1 MSITIETKYEFHKLA
16 SMIEEAKANQF
27 TGRLACQQ
35 GDKLAY
41 IYMDTGNITH
51 ATSDTAIGEEALYIL
66 LGWNDGT
73 IEFQP
78 KSSEPDYDTS
88 CSIDH
93 QQGLL
98 FRETLQLFQ
107 PAPSSIVITPPK
119 VETMEYSEKQNPIH
133 TQVPV
138 TNNNLS
144 KDETHQ
150 NNGATA
156 HNFGNTV
163 FPGLGLSVSL
173 AQESPTLELL
183 QLGNKSQG
191 TEISRQKTNLLP
203 FIQQAIADHFT
214 GFFLTSIKIE
224 NRAEKSLLVLE
235 EGIITLARYSAP
247 GSILTGQAAFD
258 ASIMFAN
265 LSNWTLTTA
274 TSNTKELKG
283 YRAILSNIIAQSNLQ
298 ATSETIM
305 KLAQE
310 SIQHK
315 SSIILKLHTH
325 SRTLYYLIIEGEA
338 LGCYEVLNNTLE
350 KTEVLFVQMLTEA
363 DVKLDMLSVPDLE
376 KISMASLQ
384 PIQAL
389 GASMNG
395 NAKKP
400 EMALPGLMVASP
412 KSAKAEPTVGSA
424 ANKESAEELPVDWW
438 SVKEKGRRPYSN
450 LAASQPNFN
459 GLRRAFE
466 KDAYT
471 GIIEVKGIG
480 QELYYLIEQGVPLGL
495 FKFDQQTKKYIPSN
509 FTILHALAK
518 PENHLNVYL
527 EQKRVAPQ
535 QYYELYLEALEAGSF
550 NQAVQVVQQALRDG
564 VVHETIYDA
573 VFTRAMRQVGVLWE
587 KGKMTVAQEHL
598 ATGITEYCRNLV
610 LSSKAGV
617 PKKRI
622 GRALLTSVSGNTHTL
637 GLNLLGDALRWAGW
651 EVYPLNSELP
661 ELEIVDAA
669 KRHQIDMVCLSV
681 SLPGQ
686 IFRAIK
692 AIRALRQSGWI
703 GIIEVGGAAI
713 YNNPNAL
720 QSIGA
725 DILGSDV
732 ESTVEQT
739 TRLME
744 HRLANKQN

>member
-16 SMIEEAKANQF
+16 SIIEEAKAKQF
-27 TGRLACQQ
+27 TGRLLCQQ

-41 IYMDTGNITH
+41 IYMDAGNITH
-51 ATSDTAIGEEALYIL
+51 ATSDAAIGEEALYIL

-73 IEFQP
+73 IEYQH
-78 KSSEPDYDTS
+78 KTSEPEYDTS
-88 CSIDH
+88 CSIDN

-119 VETMEYSEKQNPIH
+119 VETMSYSEKQIPIQAH
-133 TQVPV
+133 VSMPNSV
-138 TNNNLS
+138 S
-144 KDETHQ
+144 KVEAPQ

-156 HNFGNTV
+156 HNFSTTT
-163 FPGLGLSVSL
+163 FPGLGLSVTL
-173 AQESPTLELL
+173 AQESATPELL
-183 QLGNKSQG
+183 QLGGKSQG

-203 FIQQAIADHFT
+203 FIQQAIANHFT
-214 GFFLTSIKIE
+214 GFLLTAIKIE
-224 NRAEKSLLVLE
+224 NRDEKSLLVLE
-235 EGIITLARYSAP
+235 DGTITLARYSAP

-258 ASIMFAN
+258 AALMFAN
-265 LSNWTLTTA
+265 LSNWTLNTV
-274 TSNTKELKG
+274 TSSAKELKG
-283 YRAILSNIIAQSNLQ
+283 YRAILSNIIAQNNLH
-298 ATSETIM
+298 ATPEIIM

-310 SIQHK
+310 SIQQK
-315 SSIILKLHTH
+315 SSVILKLHTP

-338 LGCYEVLNNTLE
+338 LGCYEALNNTLE
-350 KTEVLFVQMLTEA
+350 KTEVLFVQMLNEVG
-363 DVKLDMLSVPDLE
+363 VKLDMLSVPDTE
-376 KISMASLQ
+376 KISIASLQ

-395 NAKKP
+395 KATIKNP
-400 EMALPGLMVASP
+400 EVALPGLMASSP
-412 KSAKAEPTVGSA
+412 TPETVGNYA
-424 ANKESAEELPVDWW
+424 TTKESAEELPVDWGN
-438 SVKEKGRRPYSN
+438 VKEKGRRPYSN
-450 LAASQPNFN
+450 LTASQQNFN

-495 FKFDQQTKKYIPSN
+495 FKFDQQTKNYIPSN
-509 FTILHALAK
+509 FTILQALAK

-527 EQKRVAPQ
+527 EQKRVSPQ
-535 QYYELYLEALEAGSF
+535 QYYELYLAALEAGSF

-573 VFTRAMRQVGVLWE
+573 VFTRAMRQVGTLWE

-598 ATGITEYCRNLV
+598 AYGITEYCRSLV
-610 LSSKAGV
+610 LSSKSGM
-617 PKKRI
+617 PSKRI
-622 GRALLTSVSGNTHTL
+622 GSALLTSVSGNTHTL
-637 GLNLLGDALRWAGW
+637 GLSLLGDALRWAGW

-669 KRHQIDMVCLSV
+669 KRHKIDMVCLSV

-692 AIRALRQSGWI
+692 AIRALRQSGWN

-744 HRLANKQN
+744 QRLANQQN